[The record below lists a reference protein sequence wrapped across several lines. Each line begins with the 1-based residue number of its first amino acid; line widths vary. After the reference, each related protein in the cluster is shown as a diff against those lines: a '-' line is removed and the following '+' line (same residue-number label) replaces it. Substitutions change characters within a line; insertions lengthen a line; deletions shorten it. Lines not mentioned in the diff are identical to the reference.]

1 MGLFHSLKA
10 NFIVATVLILTAAI
24 GVSSWVTLK
33 MQRDQLIAATNEK
46 VELLTD
52 FVEENIIRAMLNG
65 RPQDIQKLTRE
76 VAKYPDIERIWI
88 FNTAGKIAFS
98 SDEAD
103 IGKIVPRSPYQ
114 RYMRYTEPGVPIV
127 FRQEGHGQQFHALVK
142 PILNHP
148 ACHRCHDP
156 NEEIRGILH
165 IDFSLAKA
173 RAQIASIHSF
183 VLFSAIITIASLAL
197 ALWILLSR
205 LVSGP
210 VSALV
215 KTMRRAEG
223 GDLGA
228 RVDVK
233 SQDELGRLGE
243 SFNYMVGSLQQAKQ
257 ELEAE
262 HQRQLEQA
270 EKMAT
275 LGQLAS
281 AVAHEVKNPLG
292 GVSGAMQVLAEDYPV
307 DDPKREI
314 IEEMLSQIRRL
325 DRTVKDLLTFARPA
339 SPEPIPC
346 DPNDLAERALFFIRQ
361 QVKNSRLAIVT
372 DYGENLPQVKVD
384 CQQVQQVV
392 LNIALNAVQAMDE
405 EGTLTVKTRA
415 ISHQPS
421 AASGGSV
428 PSHEYDGVEV
438 AVSDTGT
445 GIPPEDHK
453 KIFQPFFTT
462 KHRGTGL
469 GLPICQRIVE
479 QHGGFIY
486 IESEL
491 GKGTTVTVRLPVG
504 DSQS

>member
-1 MGLFHSLKA
+1 
-10 NFIVATVLILTAAI
+10 
-24 GVSSWVTLK
+24 
-33 MQRDQLIAATNEK
+33 
-46 VELLTD
+46 VELITD
-52 FVEENIIRAMLNG
+52 FVEESIIHEMLEE
-65 RPQDIQKLTRE
+65 RPQDIQQL
-76 VAKYPDIERIWI
+76 VQDVGKYADIERIWI
-88 FNTAGKIAFS
+88 FNLTGKITFS

-103 IGKIVPRSPYQ
+103 IGKMIPRSRLE
-114 RYMRYTEPGVPIV
+114 RYMGSVQQGVPMM
-127 FRQEGHGQQFHALVK
+127 FKQEEHGKQVHALVK
-142 PILNHP
+142 PILNRP

-156 NEEIRGILH
+156 SEEIRGILH

-173 RAQIASIHSF
+173 RNQIASIHSF
-183 VLFSAIITIASLAL
+183 VLFSAIVTIASLAL
-197 ALWILLSR
+197 GLWILLSR
-205 LVSGP
+205 LVG
-210 VSALV
+210 
-215 KTMRRAEG
+215 KAEG

-228 RVDVK
+228 RVRVR

-243 SFNYMVGSLQQAKQ
+243 SFNYMVGSLREAKS

-270 EKMAT
+270 DKMAT

-292 GVSGAMQVLAEDYPV
+292 GVSGAMQVLAEDYSV

-314 IEEMLSQIRRL
+314 IEEMLSQLRRL
-325 DRTVKDLLTFARPA
+325 DNTVKDLLSFARPA

-346 DPNDLAERALFFIRQ
+346 NPNDLAERALFFIRQ
-361 QVKNSRLAIVT
+361 QARNSQVAIVT
-372 DYGENLPQVKVD
+372 DYGANLPQVNVD
-384 CQQVQQVV
+384 CQQIQQVV
-392 LNIALNAVQAMDE
+392 LNIALNAVQAMHE
-405 EGTLTVKTRA
+405 EGTLTVKTSA

-421 AASGGSV
+421 AVSGGSA
-428 PSHEYDGVEV
+428 PPAEYDCVEV
-438 AVSDTGT
+438 AVSDTGK
-445 GIPPEDHK
+445 GIPPDDHK

-491 GKGTTVTVRLPVG
+491 GKGTTVTVRLPAE